1 MTIKITK
8 RMRELLSASLLGLS
22 RAHPLGGWQVLT
34 ILYRDATSSEV
45 PTTLSFLVTRYNTE
59 YLDTAGGEEP
69 MSDDVLKRILDVLAD
84 KARFVE
90 VNSRRVRQRTRNGKL
105 HRVQSYV
112 YRITSAGIEYIK
124 AMARVLETENTI
136 TANVNRIEE
145 YCQLIEQLASGNGDE
160 QTTALYNDFR
170 RMLSAYEDVMKG
182 MHKLDQDIDELA
194 SNIAFEHGGTAAA
207 HLQKMLREQAIPA
220 FQRML
225 EQSRRV
231 LNLSGDPDFAERVA
245 RSQQGSDDLDAAHAV
260 GDDVGMLVRFNNT
273 RDYVH
278 RQMRQI
284 ELSLDSSSSAID
296 ASMDS
301 VYQIFHTIMDST
313 HLLSSEFEHAR
324 QQSVDVQELSG
335 ELDDLLGSYLTLY
348 VAEGLPEHV
357 PYDRDVAEYTDLL
370 HADTIGPRRYVA
382 KMNEHNTKTMA
393 DNPSVVAGNAEADAT
408 VSALAEFKQLV
419 MTDAHH
425 GAVTQ
430 DLELTSRRTR
440 DELVRLYPAI
450 AYGEYSSFAPF
461 GRAVSLVEASGDK
474 PVRLHCRGEQF
485 SVFLPTGLRLEFR

>member
-1 MTIKITK
+1 MAVKIPQ
-8 RMRELLSASLLGLS
+8 RMRMLLSASLLGLS

-45 PTTLSFLVTRYNTE
+45 PTTLNFLVTRYNAE
-59 YLDTAGGEEP
+59 YLDGVNGEEP
-69 MSDDVLKRILDVLAD
+69 MADDALKRILDVLANQ
-84 KARFVE
+84 AHFVE
-90 VNSRRVRQRTRNGKL
+90 VNSRRVRQRTRNGRL

-124 AMARVLETENTI
+124 AMNRVLEAENTI

-145 YCQLIEQLASGNGDE
+145 YCHLITQLASGEHDE
-160 QTTALYNDFR
+160 HSTVLYNDFR

-220 FQRML
+220 FQQML
-225 EQSRRV
+225 TQSRRV
-231 LNLSGDPDFAERVA
+231 INLSRDASFTEAVA
-245 RSQQGSDDLDAAHAV
+245 RSQQGKDDLDAAHAL
-260 GDDVGMLVRFNNT
+260 GDDAGMLLRFNNT
-273 RDYVH
+273 RDYVR
-278 RQMRQI
+278 RQLRQI
-284 ELSLDSSSSAID
+284 ELSLDPSSSAID

-313 HLLSSEFEHAR
+313 HLLSTEFEHAQ

-335 ELDDLLGSYLTLY
+335 EVDTLLGRYQTLA
-348 VAEGLPEHV
+348 VASGLPAHIA
-357 PYDRDVAEYTDLL
+357 YDRDVTDYIDLL
-370 HADTIGPRRYVA
+370 HAQTIGPRRYVA
-382 KMNEHNTKTMA
+382 RMNEHVTKTVA
-393 DNPSVVAGNAEADAT
+393 DNPAVVVSNTEADAS
-408 VSALAEFKQLV
+408 VSALAEFKRLV

-425 GAVTQ
+425 GAVTV
-430 DLELTSRRTR
+430 DLELESRRTR

-450 AYGEYSSFAPF
+450 AYDEYSSFAPF
-461 GRAVSLVEASGDK
+461 GRAVTLVTTSGER
-474 PVRLHCRGEQF
+474 PVRLHCRGERF
-485 SVFLPTGLRLEFR
+485 SVFLPTGLRIEFR